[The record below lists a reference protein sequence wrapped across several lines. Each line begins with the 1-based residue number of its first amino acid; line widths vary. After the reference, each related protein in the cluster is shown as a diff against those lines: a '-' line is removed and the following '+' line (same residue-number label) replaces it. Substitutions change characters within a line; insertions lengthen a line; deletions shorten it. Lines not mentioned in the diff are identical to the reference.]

1 MKLHHLLSVSI
12 LFLSVALALPV
23 RSQSPEQ
30 HQIESRLTVAK
41 EKFETGRETEALEI
55 YESILDE
62 DPKNYEALWNTALLY
77 ANAGHRLDEGEEKEE
92 KYRRSME
99 IAEKVVELYPEKGH
113 SHYAYAVAKG
123 RMTEIMGTRDRIN
136 ASHEIKESIKK
147 AADRIP
153 DYAPV
158 WHLYGVWHS
167 DVANVSAAEK
177 AAARFISKGIPD
189 ASNEKAEEFLKKAA
203 RLDKQNILFRL
214 DLARHYLEIGK
225 DENAEEVL
233 SELVE
238 MEPKMKDDSER
249 LKKARDMLNDLK

>member
-1 MKLHHLLSVSI
+1 MKQLYFFSLVIFFISVG
-12 LFLSVALALPV
+12 LAIPV
-23 RSQSPEQ
+23 HSQSPEQ
-30 HQIESRLTVAK
+30 DQVERRLAEAK
-41 EKFETGRETEALEI
+41 EKFENGREAEAIGI
-55 YESILDE
+55 YESILNE
-62 DPKNYEALWNTALLY
+62 DPENYEALWNTALLY

-92 KYRRSME
+92 KYRKSME

-123 RMTEIMGTRDRIN
+123 RMTEIMGTRERIN
-136 ASHEIKESIKK
+136 ASHEIEESIAK

-153 DYAPV
+153 DYAPI

-167 DVANVSAAEK
+167 DVANVSGAEK

-189 ASNEKAEEFLKKAA
+189 ASNEKAEEYLKKAV
-203 RLDKQNILFRL
+203 RLDEQNILFRL
-214 DLARHYLEIGK
+214 DLARHYLEIGQ

-238 MEPKMKDDSER
+238 MEPRMKDDLER
-249 LKKARDMLNDLK
+249 LKKARDMLDELK